1 MLNAVSVGFRPIRW
15 TPNKDG
21 EGHTYDA
28 WELMELS
35 CVAVRCDPGAV
46 MIARSHRRDAG
57 GSSAESPDIVHIQ
70 AIANSLAK
78 ALKCINSAYGA
89 HARTK
94 NHLQQMDAYLLEGQ
108 RHAEAL
114 KRAGGLAPA
123 TSDDDELDPASDD
136 EGDLELSMTPQQRQA
151 RLGRLDRIG
160 VDGGNLPAV
169 RAPEAGGGAFLSA
182 RVLEDELERLKRF
195 WR

>member
-1 MLNAVSVGFRPIRW
+1 MRPGRRHDRPEPSPRRRRIDAEFARHR
-15 TPNKDG
+15 PYPGDRQFSG
-21 EGHTYDA
+21 EST
-28 WELMELS
+28 E
-35 CVAVRCDPGAV
+35 VV
-46 MIARSHRRDAG
+46 
-57 GSSAESPDIVHIQ
+57 
-70 AIANSLAK
+70 
-78 ALKCINSAYGA
+78 NSAYGA

-94 NHLQQMDAYLLEGQ
+94 NHLQQIDAYLLEGQ

-195 WR
+195 SR